1 MSKMKE
7 QQMIMN
13 NLENEKQPV
22 GEEETNDIVVS
33 PVTENNESTTE
44 NALENEKTTAEEVGT
59 EEKTSINQDIEFEN
73 NDEKSE
79 NEEVEID
86 EHTSLLS
93 VEEIVQKLRDL
104 LDSPT
109 PNRKEFSEY
118 KNQFYRLLR
127 DETEKQKQDF
137 LAAGGENIDFVAQ
150 ESELYTEGKDLLGKI
165 GEKRAKISAVEE
177 VEKEKNV
184 ATKLA
189 IIDRIKEL
197 TENQGQED
205 FNKSYQEFK
214 TLQQQ
219 WNDIKLVPQA
229 KVNELW
235 KSYQRYV
242 EKFYDLVR
250 INNEFREYDFKK
262 NLELKT
268 DLCEAAEKLIDE
280 TDIVSAFYQLQ
291 NLHQEW
297 REIGPVSRTEREE
310 VWTRFKDASTEINKK
325 YQAHFEGLK
334 GKEDE
339 NLTLKTALCEKL
351 EAIDYSQLKTLK
363 AWNSKIKEV
372 QEIQSQWRQIGYA
385 PRKWNNK
392 IYERYRAA
400 GDLFFKGKSEF
411 FKSLRGDME
420 DNLKKKTALCER
432 AEALKDSQDWRK
444 TSQEMVEIQKEWKKI
459 GTVPNK
465 YVDSIWKRFIVACDY
480 FFEQK
485 KVHTSSQNEDETK
498 NLEAKKAV
506 VEKINSLDT
515 SSDADTALTTLREL
529 MDEWHTIGYV
539 PFKMKDRIYKEFRD
553 ATEVQFD
560 KLKID
565 KADRKLESFKTSIS
579 DMSKSGNAKGQIMR
593 EREKLMRQ
601 FERMK
606 SELQTYE
613 NNIGFLSISSK
624 KGNSLLDDMNHK
636 VKVIKSELDLIVK
649 KIDAID
655 KEL

>member
-1 MSKMKE
+1 
-7 QQMIMN
+7 MIMN

-22 GEEETNDIVVS
+22 SEEQTDGIVIS
-33 PVTENNESTTE
+33 PATESNESVTE
-44 NALENEKTTAEEVGT
+44 NALENEETKAEEMLP
-59 EEKTSINQDIEFEN
+59 EENI
-73 NDEKSE
+73 
-79 NEEVEID
+79 
-86 EHTSLLS
+86 
-93 VEEIVQKLRDL
+93 EEIVQKLRDL
-104 LDSPT
+104 LDSPA
-109 PNRKEFSEY
+109 PNRKEFGEY
-118 KNQFYRLLR
+118 KNRFYRLLR

-137 LAAGGENIDFVAQ
+137 LAAGGENIDFVAH
-150 ESELYTEGKDLLGKI
+150 ESELYTEGKDLLGRI
-165 GEKRAKISAVEE
+165 GEKRAKISAVED
-177 VEKEKNV
+177 VEKERNV

-197 TENQGQED
+197 AESLGQED

-214 TLQQQ
+214 ILQQQ

-229 KVNELW
+229 KANELW
-235 KSYQRYV
+235 KPYQRYV

-268 DLCEAAEKLIDE
+268 DLCETAEKLIDE
-280 TDIVSAFYQLQ
+280 TDVVSAFYQLQ

-297 REIGPVSRTEREE
+297 REVGPVSRADREE
-310 VWTRFKDASTEINKK
+310 VWTRFKDASAAINKN
-325 YQAHFEGLK
+325 YQAHFEELK

-339 NLTLKTALCEKL
+339 NLALKTALCEQL

-400 GDLFFKGKSEF
+400 GDLFFKGKNVF
-411 FKSLRGDME
+411 FKSIRGDMDE
-420 DNLKKKTALCER
+420 NLKKKTALCER
-432 AEALKDSQDWRK
+432 AEALKDSQDWQK
-444 TSQEMVEIQKEWKKI
+444 TSQEMVGIQKEWKKI
-459 GTVPNK
+459 GTVASK
-465 YVDSIWKRFIVACDY
+465 YVDSIWKRFAAACDY

-485 KVHTSSQNEDETK
+485 KMHTSSQNEDETK
-498 NLEAKKAV
+498 NLEAKKAII
-506 VEKINSLDT
+506 EKINNPDTSLD
-515 SSDADTALTTLREL
+515 AGAALTALREL
-529 MDEWHTIGYV
+529 MDEWYTIGHV
-539 PFKMKDRIYKEFRD
+539 PFKAKSRIYKEFRD
-553 ATEVQFD
+553 AADAQFD
-560 KLKID
+560 RLKVD
-565 KADRKLESFKTSIS
+565 KDDRKPENFKNNIS
-579 DMSKSGNAKGQIMR
+579 DMAKSGNAQGQILR

-606 SELQTYE
+606 GELQTYE

-624 KGNSLLDDMNHK
+624 KGNSLLDDMSHK
-636 VKVIKSELDLIVK
+636 VKAIKSELDLIVK
-649 KIDAID
+649 KIETID